1 MLEELRF
8 AIRCHGSTKKP
19 ALRRECSK
27 CMHYPDGQ
35 CGLETQNGII
45 LKDMNPDRTLN
56 HRDLVHRE
64 HLLHRDVGPNKY
76 SMDDMSYRHY
86 SSRT

>member
-27 CMHYPDGQ
+27 CVHYPDTMPH
-35 CGLETQNGII
+35 ETHNGMI
-45 LKDMNPDRTLN
+45 LKDMNPGRTLKQ
-56 HRDLVHRE
+56 REAAHRE
-64 HLLHRDVGPNKY
+64 HLLNRDGPARYNVE
-76 SMDDMSYRHY
+76 DVTYRDYGMH
-86 SSRT
+86 T